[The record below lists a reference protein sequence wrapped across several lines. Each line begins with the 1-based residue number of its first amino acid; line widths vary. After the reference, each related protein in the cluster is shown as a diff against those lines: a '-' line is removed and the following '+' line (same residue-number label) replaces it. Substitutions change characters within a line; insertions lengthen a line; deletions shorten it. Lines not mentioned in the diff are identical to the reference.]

1 VKEAFPRIIER
12 PSNLDLHSQRMV
24 LNWGPAHPA
33 THGVLHVIL
42 ELEGETIVRCDTEIG
57 YLHRGM
63 EKLAEDWDYNQIVN
77 ITDRLNYCSILANNV
92 AWHLA
97 AEKLFGI
104 EVPERAT
111 ALRTIFC
118 ELARIGDHMVCLG
131 PCCVDLGALTP
142 FWYLWDVREK
152 SYDIIES
159 VTGARMTTAFTRVGG
174 LAADVP
180 DDFVERMK
188 AFLPHVYE
196 AADKLERLLAKNRIF
211 NDRTRGIGVITAEE
225 AISYGWTGP
234 CLRACG
240 VAHDLRVANPYL
252 NYGDYD
258 FDIPVGEH
266 GDTYDR
272 VFVRIEECRQSARI
286 IEQALERI
294 PRGPVISDH
303 KQIVLPPKPL
313 VYNDMEALI
322 HHFEV
327 LVYGPKAPTGAI
339 AYQAIEGGN
348 GELGYTI
355 VSDGSSK
362 PYRMS
367 VRPPCFYILAALP
380 RLVTGHML
388 ADMSAVVS
396 SLNIIGG
403 ELDR

>member
-1 VKEAFPRIIER
+1 
-12 PSNLDLHSQRMV
+12 
-24 LNWGPAHPA
+24 
-33 THGVLHVIL
+33 
-42 ELEGETIVRCDTEIG
+42 
-57 YLHRGM
+57 
-63 EKLAEDWDYNQIVN
+63 
-77 ITDRLNYCSILANNV
+77 
-92 AWHLA
+92 
-97 AEKLFGI
+97 
-104 EVPERAT
+104 
-111 ALRTIFC
+111 
-118 ELARIGDHMVCLG
+118 
-131 PCCVDLGALTP
+131 
-142 FWYLWDVREK
+142 
-152 SYDIIES
+152 
-159 VTGARMTTAFTRVGG
+159 
-174 LAADVP
+174 
-180 DDFVERMK
+180 
-188 AFLPHVYE
+188 LPHVYE